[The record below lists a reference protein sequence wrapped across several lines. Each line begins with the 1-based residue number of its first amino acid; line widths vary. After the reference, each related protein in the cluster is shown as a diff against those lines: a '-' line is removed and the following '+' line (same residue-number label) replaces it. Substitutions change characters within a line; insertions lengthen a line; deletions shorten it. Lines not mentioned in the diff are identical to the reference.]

1 MDNLK
6 NKSKRRIAIKNRSLH
21 ILCVCLIALI
31 LASVPL
37 TAERDTTVGLSE
49 IAVKIREEVDI
60 GRMRKDISRLS
71 SLESRVTGYPEAA
84 AASKYVFDRFVE
96 TGLQNVESREFR
108 IAVPVD
114 HGDGRLEVLSPNDE
128 VLRTIKIWPVW
139 PNLVRTSL
147 LPTGIKHLVQDGE
160 TVESIA
166 KSYQVDPR
174 SILEDSHN
182 QYLQDQ
188 AADGQ
193 DNDGDGEIDEPG
205 EVALTTNNTVFVPT
219 GGLRAPLF
227 YGGDANLED
236 FNGKDIGGFWYPVQ
250 RGDTLEDIAHRNRV
264 TVGSI
269 TDDVLNSHLQKTEDG
284 IDNNE
289 DGEID
294 EYGEI
299 PLLADI
305 VYWDSDGIDNDADG
319 YVDETPGDD
328 RDGVDNNNDGLID
341 EEGEFVAASESS
353 LFIPR
358 GSVMLIDFNSSTQWI
373 NAAMLG
379 AKAVV
384 FIEPET
390 TIRGEAENK
399 FLTVPANIP
408 RFWISRTDADQLLE
422 LLDTAGSDNA
432 IPEFDP
438 QPLMVRLNSTMTWE
452 RQIGQNIRGFLEGSD
467 PILKDEM
474 VVVTAYYDSMSVVPS
489 LAPGADP
496 TSGIAALLE
505 VARILSKEEYRPGR
519 SMLFVATDG
528 HFQGL
533 AGMRFFMFGIGQ
545 DIIARADFNIN
556 SGEAP
561 GIPTMGG
568 MAKGL
573 GLDLRPFKELS
584 RKLLLSID
592 RSVLVDLPPEFF
604 YEIHQLDDAILSLKS
619 TVSDVGKTYN
629 QINSLRNKQR
639 DFKEKQKRRRRVVKK
654 REKQGYTQE
663 ERSTL
668 ETNLAKFKKDA
679 LQTTQFLRVVV
690 NRMHTLQRMALSA
703 CREAQLELIENVA
716 LPMARLDAWVLE
728 QLEADLNAGRVG
740 GSYGRQPDD
749 SYLIPEKGEDG
760 SYYLPIPPTVAS
772 GQWPV
777 TSKTDA
783 ISAVSDQWLV
793 TRKGDRVAKYDDVK
807 ELSGLGSLE
816 EINRAG
822 REGLSNLFPIS
833 GGGEI
838 RDNQPSATVSGVR
851 PSEYRGGIRTS
862 RDTGV
867 SPVSGDSERFT
878 SRDGNLSDSG
888 AATGNSQSGTSQPS
902 TGTYERH
909 WTDAQRTQ
917 TLVAIQNLI
926 SSDFPLAL
934 TTDHKPLTTDHKS
947 LVADLELLSNYL
959 ADWEFSDS
967 RKFALQY
974 AQERVLDRHL
984 DFHGLKAMKDA
995 RKVVDRARQANRSL
1009 EDYIVQENLQLENAL
1024 QRIPSDADFESPIKT
1039 SISRLRTQR
1048 DYMPDDVEETFGPF
1062 LSRAILGRLKGIQTQ
1077 LRQKVANVH
1086 ETAGGGVI
1094 KESHAVLIE
1103 ELTKDKQGI
1112 FEIAM
1117 RNARLERK
1125 RLESLLDGDWHASL
1139 NRPYFE
1145 EEILVLR
1152 HYLESD
1158 ELETA
1163 IEARDQIVAH
1173 LEERRLLRFVKQK
1186 AREDIV
1192 ELQNLWNG
1200 LDNFDRDF
1208 PDDIKI
1214 LLRDNMLTL
1223 RNSRIRNIQSRVAIL
1238 ARFSKS
1244 EYDRNIAAVEQAISL
1259 QDLFNRYYTSL
1270 FVSVDLSTQSD
1281 KFAVFNKGWF
1291 YDQQPEFVLRRE
1303 FAPIGNKLMQYAND
1317 VDFGVRIGKLW
1328 SFTDD
1333 QIRQAVM
1340 NSQWEAAFEIET
1352 KKEIEGK
1359 SLETLISDHY
1369 ESLVALTDVSRL
1381 MKMQFEQ
1388 MQTRGEPSEEMLKD
1402 MDYIRNE
1409 VERFIQDDLREAQR
1423 TRKNTIRLLNR
1434 LPMMLALRHED
1445 SSQLSSDEIEDIQT
1459 LIDIVGLG
1467 GETNFV
1473 NAIGATGAKTWRTY
1487 IPGKIAFDS
1496 EVATL
1501 IGKTGVTFATIDDGR
1516 LLTDT
1521 PLDTIDRMD
1530 LSYGGNLHKQ
1540 VKTLTGILIQA
1551 MLDPKMPTGA
1561 KVSNFYCNLFG
1572 DVVEYDARES
1582 ALPNTPVPYPIVAI
1596 RRKHKTMMGVRGD
1609 LIAMGNNKAQFDVPG
1624 LAMEGRAT
1632 HRIGGLQE
1640 VDAYLLDSDSGD
1652 IVYAPDLGNFG
1663 AKLTSNK
1670 LPIQNRRRGCRV
1682 IVFPCVSTTIYDLVD
1697 QRYLR
1702 TLRELQVFDGL
1713 SDSPPEKYG
1722 MSKPWQQQGVS
1733 ATEPIALVYS
1743 EPDSRIKIGMAY
1755 GQIGKRLLLIKA
1767 GKSGA
1772 KNPALYTGSGF
1783 VVRENGSIRVTP
1795 YVVVRDMWW
1804 LDENRTSLY
1813 KRFGIS
1819 SDRLDQLHFYAHEHL
1834 DQAETALSKKEY
1846 STAMKLARAAWG
1858 YESRA
1863 YPDVKKTGN
1872 DVVNGVMFY
1881 LALLLPFSY
1890 FMERLIFAS
1899 PDVHKRIGGAA
1910 AIFILVFFFLAQVH
1924 PAFQITTTPVIILV
1938 AFVVLVLTV
1947 FVIAIILRKF
1957 EEQLEKIRQES
1968 SKVYKADVGR
1978 LAASAAAFS
1987 LGVSNMRKRKGRT
2000 ILTCATLVILTFTVI
2015 SFTSV
2020 RTFMHPNKTN
2030 LPAVTPRYTGMLIRD
2045 QYWRPLEAPVISS
2058 IMNDLRK
2065 TQLPEP
2071 DFRMMLKRRG
2081 TSAAEIEDSIAQL
2094 SEAGALASVSAE
2106 PTFLFSMDSELQEA
2120 LAQGDISTSLNH
2132 EFDRRGILLTPQSE
2146 IQPVTNE
2153 DRWEITGNRT
2163 TYTVRKDGDELK
2175 VYQPSSMLTV
2185 HNAVGP
2191 RAWYQSSGT
2200 GDQSFIELRRSSNAK
2215 DPVPPEDALTGQPY
2229 TFSANMLVGMSAA
2242 EPRITGINRYLYY
2255 GKWFDPADEDEW
2267 PTRWPYACVL
2277 PKGVADL
2284 LGIVEADMGK
2294 ATVSVYGADFTVT
2307 GVLGIG
2313 FKDLT
2318 DNDGEELTPID
2329 HQLMKQQSSRGAQ
2342 GNQSSTSELQKY
2354 IHLTPD
2360 SIAILPYQVIINQ
2373 GGTLRSVAVNMEPQ
2387 PEDPPIPGAVD
2398 KLDLIMAPLMS
2409 RIALDFFVAR
2419 DKNTYLYSSI
2429 GMTSFSGMGNL
2440 FIPILIAS
2448 LIVLNTMLGAVYERI
2463 REISIYSSVGLAPVH
2478 IAFLFLA
2485 EACVYAIVGAVL
2497 GYLLGQVVATL
2508 LVNFGWL
2515 SGLTLNY
2522 SSMSTVV
2529 ATIIV
2534 MIVVVGSTLYPAIKA
2549 SRMAVP
2555 DLERKWKLPEPT
2567 GDEWHFNLPF
2577 TVLSEEALGLNIFM
2591 RDYFDAHADESASD
2605 FYTNQVE
2612 FSRFTEDS
2620 EESGQESYA
2629 VSMMVWLAPY
2639 DLGVSQ
2645 GIRFVTT
2652 PVGGEEEELYQIKL
2666 DITRESGEIA
2676 SWKRVNRRFL
2686 NLIRKQ
2692 LLIWRTLSPDVRG
2705 EFHDRGR
2712 QEDDASEETA
2722 SPELAPQ
2729 PAD

>member
-1 MDNLK
+1 MMTNINIGSNFRTLI
-6 NKSKRRIAIKNRSLH
+6 RYRFLQILWVCTIASP
-21 ILCVCLIALI
+21 
-31 LASVPL
+31 LAPTPL

-49 IAVKIREEVDI
+49 IAVKIRDEVDI
-60 GRMRKDISRLS
+60 GRMRKDIARLS
-71 SLESRVTGYPEAA
+71 SLKSRVTGYPEAA

-96 TGLQNVESREFR
+96 TGLQGVESREFR

-114 HGDGRLEVLSPNDE
+114 HGDGRLEVLSHDDD

-174 SILEDSHN
+174 SILGDSHN
-182 QYLQDQ
+182 QYLRDQ
-188 AADGQ
+188 AMDRQ
-193 DNDGDGEIDEPG
+193 DNDRDGEIDEPG

-227 YGGDANLED
+227 YGGAANLED
-236 FNGKDIGGFWYPVQ
+236 FNGKDIGGFWYTVQ
-250 RGDTLEDIAHRNRV
+250 RGDTLEDIAHRHRV

-319 YVDETPGDD
+319 YVDETPGDA

-353 LFIPR
+353 LFVPR
-358 GSVMLIDFNSSTQWI
+358 GSVLLIDFNSSTQWI

-408 RFWISRTDADQLLE
+408 RFWISREDADLLLN
-422 LLDTAGSDNA
+422 LLDEVEEKNSDSNS
-432 IPEFDP
+432 EP

-474 VVVTAYYDSMSVVPS
+474 VVVAAYYDSMSVVPS

-496 TSGIAALLE
+496 TSGVAALLE

-604 YEIHQLDDAILSLKS
+604 YEIHQLDDAIMSLKS
-619 TVSDVGKTYN
+619 TVSDVGRTYN
-629 QINSLRNKQR
+629 RINSLRNKQR

-663 ERSTL
+663 EKSTL
-668 ETNLAKFKKDA
+668 ETNLVRFKKDA

-690 NRMHTLQRMALSA
+690 NRMAALQSMALTA
-703 CREAQLELIENVA
+703 CREAQLELIDNVA
-716 LPMARLDAWVLE
+716 LPMARMDAWVLD
-728 QLEADLNAGRVG
+728 QLEADLNAGRVDA
-740 GSYGRQPDD
+740 SYGRQPGD
-749 SYLIPEKGEDG
+749 SYLIPEKGQDG
-760 SYYLPIPPTVAS
+760 DYYLPVP
-772 GQWPV
+772 
-777 TSKTDA
+777 
-783 ISAVSDQWLV
+783 
-793 TRKGDRVAKYDDVK
+793 
-807 ELSGLGSLE
+807 
-816 EINRAG
+816 
-822 REGLSNLFPIS
+822 SNLV
-833 GGGEI
+833 G
-838 RDNQPSATVSGVR
+838 
-851 PSEYRGGIRTS
+851 
-862 RDTGV
+862 
-867 SPVSGDSERFT
+867 SPEADDLQR
-878 SRDGNLSDSG
+878 LSD
-888 AATGNSQSGTSQPS
+888 
-902 TGTYERH
+902 
-909 WTDAQRTQ
+909 
-917 TLVAIQNLI
+917 
-926 SSDFPLAL
+926 
-934 TTDHKPLTTDHKS
+934 
-947 LVADLELLSNYL
+947 YL

-984 DFHGLKAMKDA
+984 DFHGLNAMKDA
-995 RKVVDRARQANRSL
+995 RKVVYRARQANMNL
-1009 EDYIVQENLQLENAL
+1009 ENYIVQERLQLENAI
-1024 QRIPSDADFESPIKT
+1024 QRIASDADFESPIKT

-1048 DYMPDDVEETFGPF
+1048 DYMPEDVDGIFGPF
-1062 LSRAILGRLKGIQTQ
+1062 LSKAILSRLKGIQTQ

-1086 ETAGGGVI
+1086 ESAGGGVL

-1117 RNARLERK
+1117 RNARLERR
-1125 RLESLLDGDWHASL
+1125 RLESLLEGDWHASL

-1158 ELETA
+1158 EVKSAL
-1163 IEARDQIVAH
+1163 EAREQIVAH

-1192 ELQNLWNG
+1192 ELQNLRNG

-1270 FVSVDLSTQSD
+1270 FISVDLSTQSD

-1340 NSQWEAAFEIET
+1340 NSQWQAAFEIET
-1352 KKEIEGK
+1352 KEVIEGK
-1359 SLETLISDHY
+1359 SLETLITDHY
-1369 ESLVALTDVSRL
+1369 DSLVALTDVSRL

-1445 SSQLSSDEIEDIQT
+1445 PSQLSPDEIEDIQT
-1459 LIDIVGLG
+1459 LIEIVGLG

-1487 IPGKIAFDS
+1487 IPGKVAFDS

-1501 IGKTGVTFATIDDGR
+1501 IGKTGVTFATIEDGR

-1530 LSYGGNLHKQ
+1530 LTNDGNLHKQ

-1743 EPDSRIKIGMAY
+1743 EPDTRIKIGMAY

-1834 DQAETALSKKEY
+1834 DQAETALAKKEY

-1899 PDVHKRIGGAA
+1899 PDVHKRIGGSA
-1910 AIFILVFFFLAQVH
+1910 AIFIVVFFFLAQVH
-1924 PAFQITTTPVIILV
+1924 PAFQITTTPVIILI

-2081 TSAAEIEDSIAQL
+2081 TSSKEIEDTLGQL
-2094 SEAGALASVSAE
+2094 SEAGALVPISAE
-2106 PTFLFSMDSELQEA
+2106 PTFLFSIESEVQSELTK
-2120 LAQGDISTSLNH
+2120 GKISDSLNQ
-2132 EFDRRGILLTPQSE
+2132 EFDRRGFLLSPDTTV
-2146 IQPVTNE
+2146 QPVTDE
-2153 DRWEITGNRT
+2153 ERWEITDNRN

-2175 VYQPSSMLTV
+2175 IFQPSSVLTV

-2200 GDQSFIELRRSSNAK
+2200 GDQSFVELRRTSNPE

-2242 EPRITGINRYLYY
+2242 EPRITGIDRYLYY
-2255 GKWFDPADEDEW
+2255 GKWFDSSDEDEW
-2267 PTRWPYACVL
+2267 PTQWPYACVL

-2284 LGIVEADMGK
+2284 LGIVEADMGN
-2294 ATVSVYGADFTVT
+2294 ATISVYGADFTVT

-2360 SIAILPYQVIINQ
+2360 SVAILPYQVIINQ

-2387 PEDPPIPGAVD
+2387 PEDPQILSAVD

-2605 FYTNQVE
+2605 FYTNQVA
-2612 FSRFTEDS
+2612 FSRFTE
-2620 EESGQESYA
+2620 ESNDRGQESYA

-2645 GIRFVTT
+2645 AIRFVTT
-2652 PVGGEEEELYQIKL
+2652 PVGGEEEELYQIQL
-2666 DITRESGEIA
+2666 DINRESGEIA

-2705 EFHDRGR
+2705 EFHQRGR
-2712 QEDDASEETA
+2712 QEEDTTQETP
-2722 SPELAPQ
+2722 SPRLAPQ

>member
-1 MDNLK
+1 MNNLK
-6 NKSKRRIAIKNRSLH
+6 IRDKLQTVIEKRFFH
-21 ILCVCLIALI
+21 ILWICLIVSLF
-31 LASVPL
+31 ASTPL
-37 TAERDTTVGLSE
+37 TAERDSTIGLSE
-49 IAVKIREEVDI
+49 IAVNIRDEVDI
-60 GRMRKDISRLS
+60 GRMRKDIARLS
-71 SLESRVTGYPEAA
+71 SLKSRVTGYPDAA

-96 TGLQNVESREFR
+96 TGLRNVESRGFR
-108 IAVPVD
+108 IAVPID
-114 HGDGRLEVLSPNDE
+114 HGDGRLDVVSPNDE
-128 VLRTIKIWPVW
+128 VLKTVKIWPVW

-166 KSYQVDPR
+166 KSYQVDPH
-174 SILEDSHN
+174 SILKDSHN
-182 QYLQDQ
+182 QYLRDQ
-188 AADGQ
+188 ATDGQ
-193 DNDGDGEIDEPG
+193 DNDRDGEIDEPG

-227 YGGDANLED
+227 YGGDADLED
-236 FNGKDIGGFWYPVQ
+236 FNGKDIGGFWYTVQ
-250 RGDTLEDIAHRNRV
+250 RGDTLEDIAHRHRV

-305 VYWDSDGIDNDADG
+305 LHWDNDGIDNDADG
-319 YVDETPGDD
+319 YVDETPGDY

-408 RFWISRTDADQLLE
+408 RFWISRTDADQLLD
-422 LLDTAGSDNA
+422 LLDQTDAENA
-432 IPEFDP
+432 NPHA
-438 QPLMVRLNSTMTWE
+438 QPGQLMVRLNSTMTWE
-452 RQIGQNIRGFLEGSD
+452 RRIGQNIRGFLEGSD

-496 TSGIAALLE
+496 TSGVAALLE

-592 RSVLVDLPPEFF
+592 RSVLVDLAPEFF
-604 YEIHQLDDAILSLKS
+604 YEVHQLDDAIKSLKS
-619 TVSDVGKTYN
+619 TVGDVGTTYN
-629 QINSLRNKQR
+629 RINSLRNKQR

-663 ERSTL
+663 EKSTL
-668 ETNLAKFKKDA
+668 EANLVKFKKDA

-690 NRMHTLQRMALSA
+690 NRMHTLQGMALSA
-703 CREAQLELIENVA
+703 CREAQLELIENAA
-716 LPMARLDAWVLE
+716 LPMARLDVWVLE

-749 SYLIPEKGEDG
+749 SYLKPEKGQDG
-760 SYYLPIPPTVAS
+760 NYYLPVPSDLAGTPEA
-772 GQWPV
+772 
-777 TSKTDA
+777 TDL
-783 ISAVSDQWLV
+783 Q
-793 TRKGDRVAKYDDVK
+793 R
-807 ELSGLGSLE
+807 
-816 EINRAG
+816 
-822 REGLSNLFPIS
+822 
-833 GGGEI
+833 
-838 RDNQPSATVSGVR
+838 
-851 PSEYRGGIRTS
+851 
-862 RDTGV
+862 
-867 SPVSGDSERFT
+867 
-878 SRDGNLSDSG
+878 LSD
-888 AATGNSQSGTSQPS
+888 
-902 TGTYERH
+902 
-909 WTDAQRTQ
+909 
-917 TLVAIQNLI
+917 
-926 SSDFPLAL
+926 
-934 TTDHKPLTTDHKS
+934 
-947 LVADLELLSNYL
+947 YL

-995 RKVVDRARQANRSL
+995 RKVVHRARQANRTL
-1009 EDYIVQENLQLENAL
+1009 DDYSAQEKLQLENAL
-1024 QRIPSDADFESPIKT
+1024 QRIPPEADFESPIKT

-1048 DYMPDDVEETFGPF
+1048 DYMPDKVEETFGPF
-1062 LSRAILGRLKGIQTQ
+1062 LSNAILGRLNGIQTQ

-1094 KESHAVLIE
+1094 KESHAVLID

-1125 RLESLLDGDWHASL
+1125 RLESLLEDDWHASL

-1158 ELETA
+1158 ELESA
-1163 IEARDQIVAH
+1163 IEGRDQIAAH
-1173 LEERRLLRFVKQK
+1173 LEERRLLQFVQQK

-1200 LDNFDRDF
+1200 LGNFDRDF

-1270 FVSVDLSTQSD
+1270 FISIDLSTQSD

-1303 FAPIGNKLMQYAND
+1303 FATIGNKLMQYAND

-1340 NSQWEAAFEIET
+1340 NSQWEAAFEIAT
-1352 KKEIEGK
+1352 KKAIEGK
-1359 SLETLISDHY
+1359 SLETLITDHY

-1388 MQTRGEPSEEMLKD
+1388 MQTRGEPSEDMLKD
-1402 MDYIRNE
+1402 MEYIRNE

-1434 LPMMLALRHED
+1434 LPMMLALRYED
-1445 SSQLSSDEIEDIQT
+1445 PSQLSSDEIEDIQT
-1459 LIDIVGLG
+1459 LIEIVGLG

-1473 NAIGATGAKTWRTY
+1473 NAIAATGAKTWRTY

-1501 IGKTGVTFATIDDGR
+1501 IGKTGISFATIEDGR

-1530 LSYGGNLHKQ
+1530 LTYDGNLHKQ
-1540 VKTLTGILIQA
+1540 VKTLTGLLMQA

-1561 KVSNFYCNLFG
+1561 KVGNFYCNLFG

-1609 LIAMGNNKAQFDVPG
+1609 LFAMGNNKAQFDVPG

-1670 LPIQNRRRGCRV
+1670 LRIQNRRRGCRV

-1713 SDSPPEKYG
+1713 SDSAPEKYG

-1743 EPDSRIKIGMAY
+1743 EPDTRIKIGMAY

-1819 SDRLDQLHFYAHEHL
+1819 SDRLDQLHFFAHEHL
-1834 DQAETALSKKEY
+1834 DQAEAALAKKEY

-1899 PDVHKRIGGAA
+1899 PDVHKRIGGAF
-1910 AIFILVFFFLAQVH
+1910 AIFIVVFVFLAQVH

-1938 AFVVLVLTV
+1938 AFVVLVLTI

-2045 QYWRPLEAPVISS
+2045 QYWRPLEAPVLTS

-2065 TQLPEP
+2065 TQLPEF
-2071 DFRMMLKRRG
+2071 DFRSMLKKRG
-2081 TSAAEIEDSIAQL
+2081 KSSEDIEDIIAQL
-2094 SEAGALASVSAE
+2094 NEEGALSSVSAE
-2106 PTFLFSMDSELQEA
+2106 PIFLFSVDSQLQGELA
-2120 LAQGDISTSLNH
+2120 KDKISTNLRQ
-2132 EFDRRGILLTPQSE
+2132 EFDRRGFLLSPQTA
-2146 IQPVTNE
+2146 IQPATGDRNHQIE
-2153 DRWEITGNRT
+2153 MGSPDRWEITGNRS
-2163 TYTVRKDGDELK
+2163 TYTIKKDGDELK
-2175 VYQPSSMLTV
+2175 VYQPSSVLTV

-2200 GDQSFIELRRSSNAK
+2200 GDQSFVELRRTPNFK

-2255 GKWFDPADEDEW
+2255 GKWFDPADEAEW
-2267 PTRWPYACVL
+2267 PTQWPYVCVL

-2294 ATVSVYGADFTVT
+2294 ATISVYGADFTVT

-2387 PEDPPIPGAVD
+2387 PEDPPIPEAID

-2508 LVNFGWL
+2508 LVHFGWL
-2515 SGLTLNY
+2515 AGLTLNY

-2577 TVLSEEALGLNIFM
+2577 TVLSEESLGLNIFM

-2605 FYTNQVE
+2605 FYTNQVA
-2612 FSRFTEDS
+2612 FSQFMEDS
-2620 EESGQESYA
+2620 GDSEKESYA

-2645 GIRFVTT
+2645 SIRFVTS

-2705 EFHDRGR
+2705 EFHERGR
-2712 QEDDASEETA
+2712 QEDDATEGAE
-2722 SPELAPQ
+2722 SPDLAPQ

>member
-1 MDNLK
+1 MNTLK
-6 NKSKRRIAIKNRSLH
+6 SEDYLRSAINNRFLH
-21 ILCVCLIALI
+21 ILLICLIAS
-31 LASVPL
+31 LASPMPL
-37 TAERDTTVGLSE
+37 VAESDTTVGLSE
-49 IAVKIREEVDI
+49 IAVKIRDEVDI
-60 GRMRKDISRLS
+60 GRMRKDIARLS

-114 HGDGRLEVLSPNDE
+114 HGDGRLEVLSSHDE

-139 PNLVRTSL
+139 PNLIRTSL

-166 KSYQVDPR
+166 KSYQVESR

-182 QYLQDQ
+182 QYLQIQ
-188 AADGQ
+188 ATDGQ
-193 DNDGDGEIDEPG
+193 DNDRDGEIDEPG
-205 EVALTTNNTVFVPT
+205 EVALTTSSTVFVPT

-227 YGGDANLED
+227 YGGDANLDD
-236 FNGKDIGGFWYPVQ
+236 FNGRDIGGFWYPVQ
-250 RGDTLEDIAHRNRV
+250 RGDTLEDIAHRHRV

-305 VYWDSDGIDNDADG
+305 VYWDNDGIDNDADG
-319 YVDETPGDD
+319 YVDETPGNAY
-328 RDGVDNNNDGLID
+328 DGVDNNNDGLID
-341 EEGEFVAASESS
+341 EDGEFVAASESS

-358 GSVMLIDFNSSTQWI
+358 GSVLLVDFNSSTQWI

-408 RFWISRTDADQLLE
+408 RFWVSRADADLLLK
-422 LLDTAGSDNA
+422 LLNEVDEKNSDSNA
-432 IPEFDP
+432 KPE
-438 QPLMVRLNSTMTWE
+438 PLMVRLNSTMTWE

-604 YEIHQLDDAILSLKS
+604 YEIHQLDEAILSLKS

-629 QINSLRNKQR
+629 RINSLRNKQR

-663 ERSTL
+663 EKSTL

-690 NRMHTLQRMALSA
+690 DRMHALQGMALTA
-703 CREAQLELIENVA
+703 CREAQLELIDNVA
-716 LPMARLDAWVLE
+716 LPMARLDAWVLD
-728 QLEADLNAGRVG
+728 QLEADLNAGRIN
-740 GSYGRQPDD
+740 GSYGRQPGD
-749 SYLIPEKGEDG
+749 SYLIPEKGQDG
-760 SYYLPIPPTVAS
+760 DYFLPVP
-772 GQWPV
+772 
-777 TSKTDA
+777 
-783 ISAVSDQWLV
+783 
-793 TRKGDRVAKYDDVK
+793 
-807 ELSGLGSLE
+807 
-816 EINRAG
+816 
-822 REGLSNLFPIS
+822 SNLV
-833 GGGEI
+833 G
-838 RDNQPSATVSGVR
+838 
-851 PSEYRGGIRTS
+851 
-862 RDTGV
+862 
-867 SPVSGDSERFT
+867 SPEAEDLQR
-878 SRDGNLSDSG
+878 LSD
-888 AATGNSQSGTSQPS
+888 
-902 TGTYERH
+902 
-909 WTDAQRTQ
+909 
-917 TLVAIQNLI
+917 
-926 SSDFPLAL
+926 
-934 TTDHKPLTTDHKS
+934 
-947 LVADLELLSNYL
+947 YL

-984 DFHGLKAMKDA
+984 DFHGLNAMKDA
-995 RKVVDRARQANRSL
+995 RKVAHRAQQANMSL
-1009 EDYIVQENLQLENAL
+1009 EDYIVQEKLQLENAL
-1024 QRIPSDADFESPIKT
+1024 QRISSDADFESPIKS
-1039 SISRLRTQR
+1039 SISQLRTQR
-1048 DYMPDDVEETFGPF
+1048 DYMPEDVDVIFGPF
-1062 LSRAILGRLKGIQTQ
+1062 LSKSIMSRLKGIQTQ

-1094 KESHAVLIE
+1094 KESHAVLVE

-1125 RLESLLDGDWHASL
+1125 RLESLLEGDWHASL

-1152 HYLESD
+1152 HYLEND
-1158 ELETA
+1158 EAEAA
-1163 IEARDQIVAH
+1163 IEAREQIVAH

-1192 ELQNLWNG
+1192 ELQNLRNG

-1244 EYDRNIAAVEQAISL
+1244 EYDRNIAAVEQSISL

-1270 FVSVDLSTQSD
+1270 FISVDLSTQSD

-1352 KKEIEGK
+1352 KKTIEGK
-1359 SLETLISDHY
+1359 SLETLITDHY

-1409 VERFIQDDLREAQR
+1409 VDRFIQDDLREAQR

-1445 SSQLSSDEIEDIQT
+1445 PSQLSPDEIEDIQT
-1459 LIDIVGLG
+1459 LIEIVGLG

-1501 IGKTGVTFATIDDGR
+1501 IGKTGVTFATIEDGR

-1530 LSYGGNLHKQ
+1530 LTYDGNLHRQ
-1540 VKTLTGILIQA
+1540 VKTLTGILMQA

-1743 EPDSRIKIGMAY
+1743 EPDTRIKIGMAY

-1834 DQAETALSKKEY
+1834 EQAETALAKKEY

-1910 AIFILVFFFLAQVH
+1910 AIFIAVFFFLAQVH
-1924 PAFQITTTPVIILV
+1924 PAFQITTTPVIILI

-2071 DFRMMLKRRG
+2071 EFRMMLKRRG
-2081 TSAAEIEDSIAQL
+2081 TSSKEIEDTIAQL
-2094 SEAGALASVSAE
+2094 SEAGALAPISAE
-2106 PTFLFSMDSELQEA
+2106 PTFLFSMDSELQDG
-2120 LAQGDISTSLNH
+2120 LAKGDISTSLNH
-2132 EFDRRGILLTPQSE
+2132 EFDRRGFLLSPQTA
-2146 IQPVTNE
+2146 IQPVTDE
-2153 DRWEITGNRT
+2153 ERWEITGNRS

-2175 VYQPSSMLTV
+2175 VFQPSSMLTV

-2200 GDQSFIELRRSSNAK
+2200 GDQSFIELRRTPNVE

-2255 GKWFDPADEDEW
+2255 GKWFDPADEEEW

-2360 SIAILPYQVIINQ
+2360 SVAILPYQVIINQ

-2605 FYTNQVE
+2605 FYTNQVA

-2620 EESGQESYA
+2620 DDRGQESYA

-2645 GIRFVTT
+2645 AIRFVTT
-2652 PVGGEEEELYQIKL
+2652 PVGGEEEELYQIQL

-2705 EFHDRGR
+2705 EFHERGR
-2712 QEDDASEETA
+2712 QEDDTTEQEGTA

>member
-1 MDNLK
+1 MNNLK
-6 NKSKRRIAIKNRSLH
+6 NKDKCRIAIKNRSLH
-21 ILCVCLIALI
+21 ILWVCLIALI
-31 LASVPL
+31 MTSTPL

-49 IAVKIREEVDI
+49 IAVKIRDEVDV
-60 GRMRKDISRLS
+60 GRMRKDIARLS
-71 SLESRVTGYPEAA
+71 SLKSRVTGYPEAT

-114 HGDGRLEVLSPNDE
+114 HGDGRLEVLSSNDE

-139 PNLVRTSL
+139 PNLIRTSL

-166 KSYQVDPR
+166 RSYQVEPR

-193 DNDGDGEIDEPG
+193 DNDRDGEIDEPG
-205 EVALTTNNTVFVPT
+205 EVALTTSSTVFVPT
-219 GGLRAPLF
+219 GGLLAPLY

-236 FNGKDIGGFWYPVQ
+236 FNGKDIGGFWYTVQ
-250 RGDTLEDIAHRNRV
+250 RGDTLEDIAHRHRV

-319 YVDETPGDD
+319 YVDETPGNAY
-328 RDGVDNNNDGLID
+328 DGVDNNNDGLID

-358 GSVMLIDFNSSTQWI
+358 GSVLLVDFNSSTQWI

-408 RFWISRTDADQLLE
+408 RFWVSRADADLLLS
-422 LLDTAGSDNA
+422 LLNDADAKNSDSNF
-432 IPEFDP
+432 ES

-467 PILKDEM
+467 PVLKDEM

-629 QINSLRNKQR
+629 RINSLRNKQR
-639 DFKEKQKRRRRVVKK
+639 DFKEKQKRHRRVVKK

-663 ERSTL
+663 EKSTL
-668 ETNLAKFKKDA
+668 ETNLVKFKKDA

-690 NRMHTLQRMALSA
+690 DRMHELQRMALTA

-740 GSYGRQPDD
+740 GSYGRQPGD
-749 SYLIPEKGEDG
+749 SYLIPEKGEDDA
-760 SYYLPIPPTVAS
+760 YHLPIPSNLIGTSVAS
-772 GQWPV
+772 DL
-777 TSKTDA
+777 K
-783 ISAVSDQWLV
+783 L
-793 TRKGDRVAKYDDVK
+793 
-807 ELSGLGSLE
+807 
-816 EINRAG
+816 
-822 REGLSNLFPIS
+822 
-833 GGGEI
+833 
-838 RDNQPSATVSGVR
+838 
-851 PSEYRGGIRTS
+851 
-862 RDTGV
+862 
-867 SPVSGDSERFT
+867 
-878 SRDGNLSDSG
+878 LSD
-888 AATGNSQSGTSQPS
+888 
-902 TGTYERH
+902 
-909 WTDAQRTQ
+909 
-917 TLVAIQNLI
+917 
-926 SSDFPLAL
+926 
-934 TTDHKPLTTDHKS
+934 
-947 LVADLELLSNYL
+947 YL

-1009 EDYIVQENLQLENAL
+1009 DDYIAQEKIQLENAL

-1048 DYMPDDVEETFGPF
+1048 DYMPDDVDGIFAPF
-1062 LSRAILGRLKGIQTQ
+1062 LSRAIMSRLKGIQTQ

-1125 RLESLLDGDWHASL
+1125 RLESLLEGDWHASL

-1158 ELETA
+1158 EAEAA

-1192 ELQNLWNG
+1192 ELQNLRNG
-1200 LDNFDRDF
+1200 LNNFDRDF

-1238 ARFSKS
+1238 SRFSKS

-1270 FVSVDLSTQSD
+1270 FISVDLSTQSD

-1303 FAPIGNKLMQYAND
+1303 FATIGNKLMQYAND

-1340 NSQWEAAFEIET
+1340 NSQWEAAFAIET
-1352 KKEIEGK
+1352 KKTIEGK

-1445 SSQLSSDEIEDIQT
+1445 PSQLSPDEIEDIQT
-1459 LIDIVGLG
+1459 LIEIVGLG

-1501 IGKTGVTFATIDDGR
+1501 IGKTGVTFATIEDGR

-1530 LSYGGNLHKQ
+1530 LSYDGNLHRQ

-1670 LPIQNRRRGCRV
+1670 LRIQNRRRGCRV

-1743 EPDSRIKIGMAY
+1743 EPDTRIKIGMAY

-1834 DQAETALSKKEY
+1834 DQAETALAKKEY

-1924 PAFQITTTPVIILV
+1924 PAFQITTTPVIILI

-2081 TSAAEIEDSIAQL
+2081 TSSEEIEDTIAQL

-2106 PTFLFSMDSELQEA
+2106 PTFLFSMDSELQDEFA
-2120 LAQGDISTSLNH
+2120 KGGISASLNH
-2132 EFDRRGILLTPQSE
+2132 EFDRRGFLLAPQTS
-2146 IQPVTNE
+2146 IQPVTDE
-2153 DRWEITGNRT
+2153 ERWEITGNRS

-2200 GDQSFIELRRSSNAK
+2200 GDQSFIELRRTSNVK
-2215 DPVPPEDALTGQPY
+2215 DPVPPDDALTGQPY

-2255 GKWFDPADEDEW
+2255 GKWFDPADEEEW

-2387 PEDPPIPGAVD
+2387 PEDPPVPGAVD

-2605 FYTNQVE
+2605 FYTNQVA
-2612 FSRFTEDS
+2612 FARFM
-2620 EESGQESYA
+2620 EESGDREQESYA

-2645 GIRFVTT
+2645 AIRFVTS

-2705 EFHDRGR
+2705 EFHERGR

>member
-1 MDNLK
+1 MNNLK
-6 NKSKRRIAIKNRSLH
+6 NKDKCRIAFKNTSLK
-21 ILCVCLIALI
+21 ILWVCLIALI
-31 LASVPL
+31 STSAPL

-49 IAVKIREEVDI
+49 IAVKIRNEVDI
-60 GRMRKDISRLS
+60 GRMRKDIARLS

-114 HGDGRLEVLSPNDE
+114 HGDGRLEVLSSNDE

-160 TVESIA
+160 TIESIA
-166 KSYQVDPR
+166 KSYQVEPT

-182 QYLQDQ
+182 LYLQNQ

-193 DNDGDGEIDEPG
+193 DNDRDGEIDEPG
-205 EVALTTNNTVFVPT
+205 EVALTTNSTVFVPT
-219 GGLRAPLF
+219 GGLLAPLY

-236 FNGKDIGGFWYPVQ
+236 FNGKDIGGYWYTVK
-250 RGDTLEDIAHRNRV
+250 RGDTLEDIAHRHRV

-305 VYWDSDGIDNDADG
+305 VFWDSDGIDNDADG
-319 YVDETPGDD
+319 YVDETPGNAY
-328 RDGVDNNNDGLID
+328 DGVDNNNDGLID
-341 EEGEFVAASESS
+341 EDGEYIAASESS

-358 GSVMLIDFNSSTQWI
+358 GSVLLIDFNSSTQWI

-432 IPEFDP
+432 IPDFDP

-629 QINSLRNKQR
+629 RINSLRNKQR

-654 REKQGYTQE
+654 REKQGYTLE
-663 ERSTL
+663 EKSTL
-668 ETNLAKFKKDA
+668 ATNLTRFKKDA

-690 NRMHTLQRMALSA
+690 DRMHALQRMALTA
-703 CREAQLELIENVA
+703 CREAQLELIDNVA

-728 QLEADLNAGRVG
+728 QLEADLNAGHVG
-740 GSYGRQPDD
+740 GSYGRQPND
-749 SYLIPEKGEDG
+749 SYLIPEKGEDDA
-760 SYYLPIPPTVAS
+760 YYLPVPP
-772 GQWPV
+772 
-777 TSKTDA
+777 
-783 ISAVSDQWLV
+783 
-793 TRKGDRVAKYDDVK
+793 
-807 ELSGLGSLE
+807 
-816 EINRAG
+816 
-822 REGLSNLFPIS
+822 
-833 GGGEI
+833 
-838 RDNQPSATVSGVR
+838 
-851 PSEYRGGIRTS
+851 
-862 RDTGV
+862 
-867 SPVSGDSERFT
+867 
-878 SRDGNLSDSG
+878 
-888 AATGNSQSGTSQPS
+888 
-902 TGTYERH
+902 
-909 WTDAQRTQ
+909 
-917 TLVAIQNLI
+917 NLI
-926 SSDFPLAL
+926 GTPEAS
-934 TTDHKPLTTDHKS
+934 
-947 LVADLELLSNYL
+947 DLELLSNYL

-984 DFHGLKAMKDA
+984 DFHGLNAMKDA
-995 RKVVDRARQANRSL
+995 RRVVHRARQANRSL
-1009 EDYIVQENLQLENAL
+1009 DDYIAQEKIQLENAL
-1024 QRIPSDADFESPIKT
+1024 QRIPTDADFESPIKT

-1048 DYMPDDVEETFGPF
+1048 DYMPDDVDGIFGPF
-1062 LSRAILGRLKGIQTQ
+1062 LSSAILGRLKGIQTQ

-1117 RNARLERK
+1117 RNARLERR

-1139 NRPYFE
+1139 NRLYFE

-1158 ELETA
+1158 EAEAA
-1163 IEARDQIVAH
+1163 IEAREQIVAH
-1173 LEERRLLRFVKQK
+1173 LEERRLFRFVKQK

-1192 ELQNLWNG
+1192 ELQNLRNG

-1208 PDDIKI
+1208 PDDTKI

-1572 DVVEYDARES
+1572 DVVEYDAR
-1582 ALPNTPVPYPIVAI
+1582 
-1596 RRKHKTMMGVRGD
+1596 
-1609 LIAMGNNKAQFDVPG
+1609 
-1624 LAMEGRAT
+1624 RARCRT
-1632 HRIGGLQE
+1632 HR
-1640 VDAYLLDSDSGD
+1640 
-1652 IVYAPDLGNFG
+1652 
-1663 AKLTSNK
+1663 
-1670 LPIQNRRRGCRV
+1670 C
-1682 IVFPCVSTTIYDLVD
+1682 
-1697 QRYLR
+1697 
-1702 TLRELQVFDGL
+1702 
-1713 SDSPPEKYG
+1713 
-1722 MSKPWQQQGVS
+1722 
-1733 ATEPIALVYS
+1733 
-1743 EPDSRIKIGMAY
+1743 
-1755 GQIGKRLLLIKA
+1755 
-1767 GKSGA
+1767 
-1772 KNPALYTGSGF
+1772 
-1783 VVRENGSIRVTP
+1783 
-1795 YVVVRDMWW
+1795 
-1804 LDENRTSLY
+1804 
-1813 KRFGIS
+1813 
-1819 SDRLDQLHFYAHEHL
+1819 
-1834 DQAETALSKKEY
+1834 
-1846 STAMKLARAAWG
+1846 
-1858 YESRA
+1858 
-1863 YPDVKKTGN
+1863 
-1872 DVVNGVMFY
+1872 
-1881 LALLLPFSY
+1881 
-1890 FMERLIFAS
+1890 
-1899 PDVHKRIGGAA
+1899 
-1910 AIFILVFFFLAQVH
+1910 
-1924 PAFQITTTPVIILV
+1924 
-1938 AFVVLVLTV
+1938 
-1947 FVIAIILRKF
+1947 
-1957 EEQLEKIRQES
+1957 
-1968 SKVYKADVGR
+1968 
-1978 LAASAAAFS
+1978 
-1987 LGVSNMRKRKGRT
+1987 
-2000 ILTCATLVILTFTVI
+2000 
-2015 SFTSV
+2015 
-2020 RTFMHPNKTN
+2020 
-2030 LPAVTPRYTGMLIRD
+2030 
-2045 QYWRPLEAPVISS
+2045 
-2058 IMNDLRK
+2058 
-2065 TQLPEP
+2065 
-2071 DFRMMLKRRG
+2071 
-2081 TSAAEIEDSIAQL
+2081 
-2094 SEAGALASVSAE
+2094 
-2106 PTFLFSMDSELQEA
+2106 
-2120 LAQGDISTSLNH
+2120 
-2132 EFDRRGILLTPQSE
+2132 
-2146 IQPVTNE
+2146 
-2153 DRWEITGNRT
+2153 
-2163 TYTVRKDGDELK
+2163 
-2175 VYQPSSMLTV
+2175 
-2185 HNAVGP
+2185 
-2191 RAWYQSSGT
+2191 
-2200 GDQSFIELRRSSNAK
+2200 
-2215 DPVPPEDALTGQPY
+2215 
-2229 TFSANMLVGMSAA
+2229 
-2242 EPRITGINRYLYY
+2242 
-2255 GKWFDPADEDEW
+2255 
-2267 PTRWPYACVL
+2267 
-2277 PKGVADL
+2277 
-2284 LGIVEADMGK
+2284 
-2294 ATVSVYGADFTVT
+2294 
-2307 GVLGIG
+2307 
-2313 FKDLT
+2313 
-2318 DNDGEELTPID
+2318 
-2329 HQLMKQQSSRGAQ
+2329 
-2342 GNQSSTSELQKY
+2342 
-2354 IHLTPD
+2354 
-2360 SIAILPYQVIINQ
+2360 
-2373 GGTLRSVAVNMEPQ
+2373 
-2387 PEDPPIPGAVD
+2387 
-2398 KLDLIMAPLMS
+2398 
-2409 RIALDFFVAR
+2409 
-2419 DKNTYLYSSI
+2419 
-2429 GMTSFSGMGNL
+2429 
-2440 FIPILIAS
+2440 PIL
-2448 LIVLNTMLGAVYERI
+2448 
-2463 REISIYSSVGLAPVH
+2463 
-2478 IAFLFLA
+2478 
-2485 EACVYAIVGAVL
+2485 
-2497 GYLLGQVVATL
+2497 
-2508 LVNFGWL
+2508 
-2515 SGLTLNY
+2515 
-2522 SSMSTVV
+2522 
-2529 ATIIV
+2529 
-2534 MIVVVGSTLYPAIKA
+2534 
-2549 SRMAVP
+2549 
-2555 DLERKWKLPEPT
+2555 
-2567 GDEWHFNLPF
+2567 
-2577 TVLSEEALGLNIFM
+2577 
-2591 RDYFDAHADESASD
+2591 
-2605 FYTNQVE
+2605 
-2612 FSRFTEDS
+2612 
-2620 EESGQESYA
+2620 
-2629 VSMMVWLAPY
+2629 
-2639 DLGVSQ
+2639 
-2645 GIRFVTT
+2645 
-2652 PVGGEEEELYQIKL
+2652 
-2666 DITRESGEIA
+2666 
-2676 SWKRVNRRFL
+2676 
-2686 NLIRKQ
+2686 
-2692 LLIWRTLSPDVRG
+2692 
-2705 EFHDRGR
+2705 
-2712 QEDDASEETA
+2712 
-2722 SPELAPQ
+2722 
-2729 PAD
+2729 

>member
-1 MDNLK
+1 MKTLRNKHKLRTVLK
-6 NKSKRRIAIKNRSLH
+6 NRVLY
-21 ILCVCLIALI
+21 ILCISLITLPF
-31 LASVPL
+31 VPKPL
-37 TAERDTTVGLSE
+37 TAETDSTVGLSE
-49 IAVKIREEVDI
+49 IAVKIRDEVDI
-60 GRMRKDISRLS
+60 GRMRKDIARLS

-114 HGDGRLEVLSPNDE
+114 HGDGRLEVLSSNDE
-128 VLRTIKIWPVW
+128 VLKTVKIWPVW

-166 KSYQVDPR
+166 KSYQVEPR

-182 QYLQDQ
+182 QYLRDQ
-188 AADGQ
+188 ATDGQ
-193 DNDGDGEIDEPG
+193 DNDRDGEIDEPD

-227 YGGDANLED
+227 YGGDATLED
-236 FNGKDIGGFWYPVQ
+236 FNGKDIGGFWYTVQ
-250 RGDTLEDIAHRNRV
+250 EGDTLENIAHRHRV

-284 IDNNE
+284 VDNNE
-289 DGEID
+289 DSEID

-305 VYWDSDGIDNDADG
+305 VYWDSDGIDNDVDG
-319 YVDETPGDD
+319 YVDETPGDAY
-328 RDGVDNNNDGLID
+328 DGVDNNNDGSID
-341 EEGEFVAASESS
+341 EEGEFVASSESS

-358 GSVMLIDFNSSTQWI
+358 GSVLLVDFNSGTQWI

-408 RFWISRTDADQLLE
+408 RFWISRTDADLLLE
-422 LLDTAGSDNA
+422 LLEETDAESAN
-432 IPEFDP
+432 PNSQP

-452 RQIGQNIRGFLEGSD
+452 RRIGQNIRGFLEGSD

-474 VVVTAYYDSMSVVPS
+474 VVVTAYYDSMSVIPS

-496 TSGIAALLE
+496 TSGVAGLLE

-604 YEIHQLDDAILSLKS
+604 YEVHQLDDAIQSLKS
-619 TVSDVGKTYN
+619 TVADVGTTYN
-629 QINSLRNKQR
+629 RINSLRNKQR

-663 ERSTL
+663 EKSTL
-668 ETNLAKFKKDA
+668 ETNLVKFKKDA

-690 NRMHTLQRMALSA
+690 DRMHGLQIMALAAS
-703 CREAQLELIENVA
+703 REAQLELIDNVA
-716 LPMARLDAWVLE
+716 LPMARLDAWVLA
-728 QLEADLNAGRVG
+728 QLEADSNAGRIG

-749 SYLIPEKGEDG
+749 SYLKPEKGQDG
-760 SYYLPIPPTVAS
+760 AYYLPIP
-772 GQWPV
+772 
-777 TSKTDA
+777 
-783 ISAVSDQWLV
+783 SDLV
-793 TRKGDRVAKYDDVK
+793 GTREAEDLQR
-807 ELSGLGSLE
+807 LSG
-816 EINRAG
+816 
-822 REGLSNLFPIS
+822 
-833 GGGEI
+833 
-838 RDNQPSATVSGVR
+838 
-851 PSEYRGGIRTS
+851 
-862 RDTGV
+862 
-867 SPVSGDSERFT
+867 
-878 SRDGNLSDSG
+878 
-888 AATGNSQSGTSQPS
+888 
-902 TGTYERH
+902 
-909 WTDAQRTQ
+909 
-917 TLVAIQNLI
+917 
-926 SSDFPLAL
+926 
-934 TTDHKPLTTDHKS
+934 
-947 LVADLELLSNYL
+947 YL

-974 AQERVLDRHL
+974 APERLLDRHL
-984 DFHGLKAMKDA
+984 DFHGLNAMKDA
-995 RKVVDRARQANRSL
+995 RNVVHRARQANRTL
-1009 EDYIVQENLQLENAL
+1009 DDYIAQEKLQLENAIR
-1024 QRIPSDADFESPIKT
+1024 RISPDADFESPIKA
-1039 SISRLRTQR
+1039 SISRLHTQR
-1048 DYMPDDVEETFGPF
+1048 DYMPDNVDETFGPF
-1062 LSRAILGRLKGIQTQ
+1062 LSKAILSRLKGIQTQ
-1077 LRQKVANVH
+1077 LRQKLANVH
-1086 ETAGGGVI
+1086 ETAGGGVL
-1094 KESHAVLIE
+1094 KESHAILIE

-1117 RNARLERK
+1117 RNARLERV
-1125 RLESLLDGDWHASL
+1125 RLESLLESDWHASV

-1152 HYLESD
+1152 HYLEGD
-1158 ELETA
+1158 EVESA
-1163 IEARDQIVAH
+1163 FEARDQIVAH
-1173 LEERRLLRFVKQK
+1173 LEERRLLQFVKQK

-1192 ELQNLWNG
+1192 ELQNLRNG

-1208 PDDIKI
+1208 PDDVKI

-1270 FVSVDLSTQSD
+1270 FISVDLSTQSD

-1303 FAPIGNKLMQYAND
+1303 FATIGNKLMQYAND
-1317 VDFGVRIGKLW
+1317 VDFGVRNGKLW

-1352 KKEIEGK
+1352 KKAIEGK
-1359 SLETLISDHY
+1359 SLETLITDHY

-1381 MKMQFEQ
+1381 MTMQFEQ
-1388 MQTRGEPSEEMLKD
+1388 MQTRGEPSDEMLKD
-1402 MDYIRNE
+1402 MEYIRNE
-1409 VERFIQDDLREAQR
+1409 VKRFIQDDLREGQR

-1445 SSQLSSDEIEDIQT
+1445 SSQLSPDEIEDIQT
-1459 LIDIVGLG
+1459 LIEIVGLG

-1501 IGKTGVTFATIDDGR
+1501 IGKTGITFATIGDGR

-1530 LSYGGNLHKQ
+1530 LTYDGNLHKQ

-1561 KVSNFYCNLFG
+1561 KVGNFYCNLFG

-1609 LIAMGNNKAQFDVPG
+1609 LVAMGNNKAQFDVPG
-1624 LAMEGRAT
+1624 LAMEERAT

-1670 LPIQNRRRGCRV
+1670 LRIQNRRRGCRV

-1713 SDSPPEKYG
+1713 TDSPPEKYG

-1743 EPDSRIKIGMAY
+1743 EPDARIKIAMSY
-1755 GQIGKRLLLIKA
+1755 GQIGQRLLLIKA

-1819 SDRLDQLHFYAHEHL
+1819 SDRLDQLHFFAHEHL
-1834 DQAETALSKKEY
+1834 DQAETALAKKEY

-1890 FMERLIFAS
+1890 FMERLLFAS

-1910 AIFILVFFFLAQVH
+1910 AIFIVVFFFLAQVH
-1924 PAFQITTTPVIILV
+1924 PAFQITTTPVIILI
-1938 AFVVLVLTV
+1938 AFVVLVLTI
-1947 FVIAIILRKF
+1947 FVIVIILRKF

-2020 RTFMHPNKTN
+2020 RTFMRPNKTN

-2045 QYWRPLEAPVISS
+2045 KYWRPLEAPVISS

-2065 TQLPEP
+2065 TQLPEL
-2071 DFRMMLKRRG
+2071 DFRLMLKRRG
-2081 TSAAEIEDSIAQL
+2081 TSSEEIEDAIAQL

-2106 PTFLFSMDSELQEA
+2106 PTFLFSIDSQLQGELAEEE
-2120 LAQGDISTSLNH
+2120 ISTNLH
-2132 EFDRRGILLTPQSE
+2132 QEFDRRGFLLSPQTV
-2146 IQPVTNE
+2146 IQPVTGE
-2153 DRWEITGNRT
+2153 DRWEISGNRN
-2163 TYTVRKDGDELK
+2163 TYIVKKDGDELK
-2175 VYQPSSMLTV
+2175 VYQPSSVLVV

-2200 GDQSFIELRRSSNAK
+2200 GDQSFVELRRTPNFK

-2242 EPRITGINRYLYY
+2242 EPRITGINRYLHY
-2255 GKWFDPADEDEW
+2255 GKWFNPADQDEW

-2284 LGIVEADMGK
+2284 LGIVESDMGK

-2329 HQLMKQQSSRGAQ
+2329 QQLMKQQSSRGAQ

-2398 KLDLIMAPLMS
+2398 KLDLIMAPLMG

-2497 GYLLGQVVATL
+2497 GYLMGQVVATL
-2508 LVNFGWL
+2508 LVHFGWL
-2515 SGLTLNY
+2515 AGLTLNY

-2577 TVLSEEALGLNIFM
+2577 TVLSEESLGLNIFM

-2605 FYTNQVE
+2605 FYTNQVG
-2612 FSRFTEDS
+2612 FSRFIEDS
-2620 EESGQESYA
+2620 GDNEKESYA

-2645 GIRFVTT
+2645 SIRFMTS
-2652 PVGGEEEELYQIKL
+2652 PVGGEEEELYQINL

-2712 QEDDASEETA
+2712 QEHDTTEGAA
-2722 SPELAPQ
+2722 IPELGLAPQ
-2729 PAD
+2729 PGD

>member
-1 MDNLK
+1 MKNLK
-6 NKSKRRIAIKNRSLH
+6 IRNSFRTVIKNRLLH
-21 ILCVCLIALI
+21 FLWICLIALS
-31 LASVPL
+31 LAPRPL
-37 TAERDTTVGLSE
+37 AAERDTTVGLSE
-49 IAVKIREEVDI
+49 IAVRIRDEVDI
-60 GRMRKDISRLS
+60 GRMRKDIARLS

-114 HGDGRLEVLSPNDE
+114 HGDGRLEVLSSNNE

-139 PNLVRTSL
+139 PNLIRTSL

-166 KSYQVDPR
+166 KSYQVEPR

-182 QYLQDQ
+182 QYLQNQ

-193 DNDGDGEIDEPG
+193 DNDRDGEIDEPG
-205 EVALTTNNTVFVPT
+205 EVALTTSSTVFVPT

-227 YGGDANLED
+227 HGGDANLED
-236 FNGKDIGGFWYPVQ
+236 FNGKDIGGFWYTVQ
-250 RGDTLEDIAHRNRV
+250 RGDTLEDIAHRHRV

-319 YVDETPGDD
+319 YVDETPGNAY
-328 RDGVDNNNDGLID
+328 DGVDNNNDGLID
-341 EEGEFVAASESS
+341 EDGEFVAASESS

-358 GSVMLIDFNSSTQWI
+358 GSVLLVDFNSSTQWI

-408 RFWISRTDADQLLE
+408 RFWVSKADADLLLN
-422 LLDTAGSDNA
+422 LLNDADAKNSDSNF
-432 IPEFDP
+432 ES
-438 QPLMVRLNSTMTWE
+438 QPLMVRLNSTMTWK

-629 QINSLRNKQR
+629 RINSLRNKQR

-654 REKQGYTQE
+654 REKQGYTLE
-663 ERSTL
+663 EKSTL

-679 LQTTQFLRVVV
+679 LQTTQFLRMVVD
-690 NRMHTLQRMALSA
+690 RMHDLQIMALTA

-740 GSYGRQPDD
+740 GNYGRQPGD
-749 SYLIPEKGEDG
+749 SYLIPEKGEDDA
-760 SYYLPIPPTVAS
+760 YHLPIPSNLIGTSVAS
-772 GQWPV
+772 DL
-777 TSKTDA
+777 K
-783 ISAVSDQWLV
+783 L
-793 TRKGDRVAKYDDVK
+793 
-807 ELSGLGSLE
+807 
-816 EINRAG
+816 
-822 REGLSNLFPIS
+822 
-833 GGGEI
+833 
-838 RDNQPSATVSGVR
+838 
-851 PSEYRGGIRTS
+851 
-862 RDTGV
+862 
-867 SPVSGDSERFT
+867 
-878 SRDGNLSDSG
+878 LSD
-888 AATGNSQSGTSQPS
+888 
-902 TGTYERH
+902 
-909 WTDAQRTQ
+909 
-917 TLVAIQNLI
+917 
-926 SSDFPLAL
+926 
-934 TTDHKPLTTDHKS
+934 
-947 LVADLELLSNYL
+947 YL

-1009 EDYIVQENLQLENAL
+1009 DDYIAQEKLQLENAL

-1048 DYMPDDVEETFGPF
+1048 DYMPDDVDGIFSPF
-1062 LSRAILGRLKGIQTQ
+1062 LSRAIMSRLKGIQTQ

-1125 RLESLLDGDWHASL
+1125 RLESLLEDDWHASL

-1152 HYLESD
+1152 HYLEND
-1158 ELETA
+1158 EAEAA
-1163 IEARDQIVAH
+1163 IEAREQIVAH

-1192 ELQNLWNG
+1192 ELQNLRNG

-1244 EYDRNIAAVEQAISL
+1244 EYDSNIAAVEQAISL

-1270 FVSVDLSTQSD
+1270 FISVDLSTQSD

-1352 KKEIEGK
+1352 KEEIEGK

-1369 ESLVALTDVSRL
+1369 ESLVELTDVSRL

-1402 MDYIRNE
+1402 MEYIRNE

-1445 SSQLSSDEIEDIQT
+1445 PSQLSPDEIEDIQT

-1501 IGKTGVTFATIDDGR
+1501 IGKTGVTFATIEDGR

-1530 LSYGGNLHKQ
+1530 LTYDGNLHRQ
-1540 VKTLTGILIQA
+1540 VKSLTGILIQA

-1670 LPIQNRRRGCRV
+1670 LRIQNRRRGCRV

-1743 EPDSRIKIGMAY
+1743 EPDTRIKIGMAY

-1834 DQAETALSKKEY
+1834 DQAETALAKKEY

-1924 PAFQITTTPVIILV
+1924 PAFQITTTPVIILI

-2081 TSAAEIEDSIAQL
+2081 TSSEEIEDTIAQL
-2094 SEAGALASVSAE
+2094 SEAGTLASVSAE
-2106 PTFLFSMDSELQEA
+2106 PTFLFSMDSELQDEFA
-2120 LAQGDISTSLNH
+2120 KGEISASLNH
-2132 EFDRRGILLTPQSE
+2132 EFDRRGFLLAPQTS

-2153 DRWEITGNRT
+2153 ERWEITGNRS

-2200 GDQSFIELRRSSNAK
+2200 GDQSFIELRRTSNVK

-2255 GKWFDPADEDEW
+2255 GKWFDPADEEEW

-2360 SIAILPYQVIINQ
+2360 SVAILPYQVIINQ

-2387 PEDPPIPGAVD
+2387 PEDPPVPGAVD

-2605 FYTNQVE
+2605 FYTNQVA
-2612 FSRFTEDS
+2612 FARFMEDS
-2620 EESGQESYA
+2620 GDREQESYA

-2645 GIRFVTT
+2645 AIRFVTS

-2705 EFHDRGR
+2705 EFHERGR